1 MKNLAQFKPNDVL
14 QIPGFK
20 SLRIVLATLGL
31 VVMSL
36 LGAPAHADTPAHLRI
51 AAMGATQYLEV
62 GLNKS
67 VIVDLPAEAGEV
79 IVSQPQVTGAIMRS
93 KTRAILQGNNVGE
106 TNVIFL
112 DSRGNRIAV
121 LEISVINDSANL
133 TSTLRRLIP
142 GSNIQVD
149 AFGDRI
155 VLSGTARSTD
165 DMARA
170 LAIAEQFTGSPENV
184 ANVMTING
192 SQQVML
198 RVTVAEVSRETAQQ
212 FGINLSGS
220 LSLSNLATSVLS
232 NRGNDAGSAA
242 ASGGPG
248 EFGVDF
254 TAGPVSIEATLRA
267 LQARNAVRMLA
278 EPTLTAMS
286 GQPAEFLVGGEIPI
300 NTTDAN
306 GNTVLNSKPYGVELA
321 FTPTVRSNGLITLHV
336 DTSVSE
342 LQSAEGA
349 VTKRSATTTVEL
361 HNGSTLVIGG
371 LIQERMRQQ
380 LNEVPGISN
389 IPILGALFRSRD
401 FVRAQTELL
410 IMVTPQ
416 LVRPVVG
423 DVHLPTDNL
432 IFASDAE
439 AIFLGHMEQMY
450 GVGNGANSGSYSGSV
465 GFILD

>member
-1 MKNLAQFKPNDVL
+1 MKHLTQLKPSEML
-14 QIPGFK
+14 QMSSLK
-20 SLRIVLATLGL
+20 SLRLLTVMFCL
-31 VVMSL
+31 VAVALVGM
-36 LGAPAHADTPAHLRI
+36 PARADTPAHLRI

-112 DSRGNRIAV
+112 DARGNRIAV

-184 ANVMTING
+184 ANVMTVNG

-220 LSLSNLATSVLS
+220 LSLSNLATSVLN

-248 EFGVDF
+248 EFGVSFD
-254 TAGPVSIEATLRA
+254 AGPLSIEATLRA

-300 NTTDAN
+300 NTTDSN

-432 IFASDAE
+432 IFAGDAE